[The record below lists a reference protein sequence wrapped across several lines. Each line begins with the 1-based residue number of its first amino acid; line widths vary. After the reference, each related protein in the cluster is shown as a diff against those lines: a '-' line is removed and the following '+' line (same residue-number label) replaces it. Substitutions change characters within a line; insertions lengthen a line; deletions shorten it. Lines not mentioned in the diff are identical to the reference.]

1 MGRRRKWS
9 EADRIKLFELMR
21 ENKSWSYIA
30 HYFACNT
37 WQVQR
42 YAYSQN
48 MTKGYFLA
56 QYVLLSVKVDPVL
69 ASKIEVAA
77 VAQGVSKSE
86 LVRDILNEK
95 FKTE

>member
-1 MGRRRKWS
+1 MGRRKKWT
-9 EADRIKLFELMR
+9 ETDRMKLFELMR

-30 HYFACNT
+30 NYFACNT

-48 MTKGYFLA
+48 ITKGHFLA